1 MQRLKRVIGKFAY
14 LAFLECKEKMMQRRI
29 DFLKSNNEKEYQQMI
44 MKAAQKFGKLQ
55 FEVTR
60 MAAELIDLDEA
71 NFEASMK
78 EAMSN
83 PEVVKQ
89 MKEDDEKVRMRCE
102 KVRPNPLTKEK
113 ALEIVI
119 QKIRM
124 EFETEEKLSSL

>member
-1 MQRLKRVIGKFAY
+1 
-14 LAFLECKEKMMQRRI
+14 MQRRI